1 MIYFLSHGPLPVSCW
16 QLPSRMYKEILVYLH
31 RDVMPH
37 LPDPRRL
44 IDFLTTCCNV
54 GGVIGILALNGLFV
68 LIHKYH
74 L

>member
-1 MIYFLSHGPLPVSCW
+1 
-16 QLPSRMYKEILVYLH
+16 MYKEILVYLH
-31 RDVMPH
+31 KDVMPH

-54 GGVIGILALNGLFV
+54 GGVISILALNGLFV
-68 LIHKYH
+68 LIHEYH